1 MVKSVKTAPAV
12 EVLGADDHDMSQ
24 DMISANAL
32 KVLNRL
38 IDGGFDA
45 FLVGG
50 GVRDALV
57 GQQPKDFDVAT
68 DASPEEV
75 RELFRNSRIIGRRFR
90 LVHVLFG
97 RDVIEVATFRAAHD
111 KGDGGEVGDA
121 GQIVRDNVFGTVEE
135 DAIRR
140 DFSVNALYYNI
151 ANDSITDYCG
161 GLNDM
166 RDGVFRLIGD
176 AVTRCEEDPVRVL
189 RAARLSAKL
198 SFDIHKDTLKAM
210 KKTRHALAEVPAARL
225 FEEMLKLFQG
235 GYAER
240 SFNAVREHGLLPY
253 LFPLLAPRLEND
265 TVGLEELLTTA
276 LQNTDARVA
285 AGKPITPYYLL
296 SFMLWPDVEQRARSH
311 VADGMPVA
319 EAIGTAADSVTAEQV
334 RIIAIPRRFSEP
346 MREVWALQLLLEH
359 ADASNIEAIMQS
371 RRFRAAY
378 DFLLLRAS
386 IDDTLQPLADWW
398 TDIQAA
404 TYDQR
409 DEMIETKPVVEGY
422 WGESPEQLE
431 NLVVPVPP
439 SNDRKNNRD
448 RNKKPRRGGQ
458 GRDNTRDNQS
468 RDNQGGDGK
477 GRDAQTDGKPSRGAS
492 KPQADDSSGSSPG
505 NQRGPRK
512 PRTNDSDN
520 VGNRQK
526 PARRQQRSAGH
537 ENWDDDNF
545 GNRALPEETEDT
557 YTIYDE
563 IQPEHNA
570 NRDAA
575 ELLGMPS
582 QRRQRGGRKRP
593 AGNANGQ
600 GRRRNPNA
608 GNSAGNGNSAG
619 GNGQARRKKRST
631 RRRPDNAQNGAAG
644 NQAAASEGRGQGGGS
659 KKAASK
665 KAGGQGMNGQ
675 RRRRSRTRRPS
686 NSAPDGN
693 AD

>member
-198 SFDIHKDTLKAM
+198 GFDIHKDTLKAM

-359 ADASNIEAIMQS
+359 VDASNIEALMQS

-404 TYDQR
+404 THDQR
-409 DEMIETKPVVEGY
+409 DEMLESKPVIEGY

-458 GRDNTRDNQS
+458 NRDNQS
-468 RDNQGGDGK
+468 RDSQIN
-477 GRDAQTDGKPSRGAS
+477 GKPGRGAS
-492 KPQADDSSGSSPG
+492 NAQADDSSGNNPG

-512 PRTNDSDN
+512 PRSNDNDN

-526 PARRQQRSAGH
+526 PTRRQQSGGGH

-545 GNRALPEETEDT
+545 GNRALPEENEDT

-575 ELLGMPS
+575 ELLGMPA

-593 AGNANGQ
+593 SGNSNGQ

-608 GNSAGNGNSAG
+608 GNGNSAA
-619 GNGQARRKKRST
+619 GNGQARRKKRSA
-631 RRRPDNAQNGAAG
+631 RRRPDNAQNGSAG
-644 NQAAASEGRGQGGGS
+644 NQAVASDGQGQGSS
-659 KKAASK
+659 KKTAAK
-665 KAGGQGMNGQ
+665 KTGGQGMNGQ
-675 RRRRSRTRRPS
+675 RRRRSRTRRPR